1 MVLTHRMLAG
11 AILAVGL
18 TLTGCS
24 SDGDR
29 PAPPAADSGAALN
42 SATAQSVVD
51 AIVAADLAAPNA
63 HDDTAQRCPKIGC
76 LQAVTTDTVTVL
88 KFPSTGTALRH
99 LGQLPDGYGIGTV
112 YGADCVPNAAQG
124 WDWQAL
130 TADLPD
136 PDYVIADGVVTIL
149 GDAAA
154 RRIIRIGW
162 IVD

>member
-99 LGQLPDGYGIGTV
+99 LGQLPDGYGIEDFVVVFDPAVPAEQRTR
-112 YGADCVPNAAQG
+112 YQRAISGAV
-124 WDWQAL
+124 
-130 TADLPD
+130 
-136 PDYVIADGVVTIL
+136 
-149 GDAAA
+149 
-154 RRIIRIGW
+154 R
-162 IVD
+162 